1 MVFELKK
8 SHILHKSMTLF
19 YIQQKLDRTKDLSY
33 NLPQVFLKKV
43 RDDKMN
49 KVSPR
54 KTFAIISHPDAGKT
68 TLTEKLLLFGGA
80 IQQAGAVKARGENR
94 RARSDWMKV
103 EQERGISVASSV
115 MTFDYDGVTFNL
127 LDTPGHEDF
136 SEDTY
141 RVLTAVDSAV
151 MVLDS
156 AKGIETQTKKLFE
169 VCRLRDVP
177 IITFI
182 NKLDREGQDPFALLD
197 EIERTLALDVTPA
210 SWPVGAGK
218 DFKGCYDILNNR
230 MILMEK
236 NKSSIN
242 SVIETCSGLDDPKLD
257 EMLPAHQAAKL
268 REDVMMIQEL
278 CPKFDLEAYLAG
290 TLTPVFFGSAINN
303 FGVKEVLEGLHKFAP
318 TPRPHSAQERMVA
331 PDENKV
337 SGFIFKIQAN
347 MDPKHRDRIA
357 FMRLCSGHFRRGQ
370 VLKQIRTSKEIKVST
385 PVMFMAQER
394 ELAED
399 AYAGDIIGIPNH
411 GQLRIGDS
419 LTEGEKITFTGIPS
433 FAPELLKSVR
443 ALDPLK
449 SKHLGDALKQIAEEG
464 GASVFKP
471 IVGAE
476 WIVGVVGVLQFEV
489 MADRI
494 KNEFGLP
501 VMFEPTQYF
510 TARWV
515 SSDDKTEMKKFQ
527 DANKLNLAE
536 DHDGEMVLLAR
547 NTWHL
552 NKTKEDFPKIKFAK
566 IKE

>member
-1 MVFELKK
+1 MP
-8 SHILHKSMTLF
+8 
-19 YIQQKLDRTKDLSY
+19 D
-33 NLPQVFLKKV
+33 
-43 RDDKMN
+43 N
-49 KVSPR
+49 KPNIR

-115 MTFDYDGVTFNL
+115 MTFEYKGITFNL

-141 RVLTAVDSAV
+141 RVLTAVDSAI

-177 IITFI
+177 ILTFI

-197 EIERTLALDVTPA
+197 EIEKTLALDVTPA
-210 SWPVGAGK
+210 SWPIGSGK
-218 DFKGCYDILNNR
+218 DFLGCYDLINDRL
-230 MILMEK
+230 ILM
-236 NKSSIN
+236 NKTGDKSQIN
-242 SVIETCSGLDDPKLD
+242 ATIETCQGLDDEKLD
-257 EMLPAHQAAKL
+257 RLLPAHMATKL
-268 REDVMMIQEL
+268 REDVEMIKEL
-278 CPKFDLEAYLAG
+278 CPKFSLDDYLSG
-290 TLTPVFFGSAINN
+290 TMTPVFFGSAINN
-303 FGVKEVLEGLHKFAP
+303 FGVREILEGLHDIAP
-318 TPRPHSAQERMVA
+318 SPRPHPAAERTIS
-331 PDENKV
+331 PDEGKV
-337 SGFIFKIQAN
+337 SGFVFKIQAN

-357 FMRLCSGHFRRGQ
+357 FMRICSGHFKRGMKLIQ
-370 VLKQIRTSKEIKVST
+370 VRTGKEIKVPT
-385 PVMFMAQER
+385 PVMFLAQER

-411 GQLRIGDS
+411 GQLRIGDT
-419 LTEGEKITFTGIPS
+419 LTEGEKFNFTGIPS

-449 SKHLGDALKQIAEEG
+449 SKHLGDALRQIAEEG
-464 GASVFKP
+464 GASIFKP
-471 IVGAE
+471 VMGAE
-476 WIVGVVGVLQFEV
+476 WIVGGVGVLQFEV

-510 TARWV
+510 TARWI
-515 SSDDKTEMKKFQ
+515 SCEDKNELKRFT
-527 DANKLNLAE
+527 DANRMNLA
-536 DHDGEMVLLAR
+536 DDNDGNLVFLAR
-547 NTWHL
+547 NAWHL
-552 NKTKEDFPKIKFAK
+552 NKTREDFPKINFAK

>member
-1 MVFELKK
+1 
-8 SHILHKSMTLF
+8 MT
-19 YIQQKLDRTKDLSY
+19 
-33 NLPQVFLKKV
+33 QV
-43 RDDKMN
+43 N
-49 KVSPR
+49 PR

-115 MTFDYDGVTFNL
+115 MTFDYDGITFNL

-156 AKGIETQTKKLFE
+156 AKGIEAQTKKLFE

-197 EIERTLALDVTPA
+197 EIERMLALDVTPA
-210 SWPVGAGK
+210 SWPVGSGK

-230 MILMEK
+230 MILMSK
-236 NKSSIN
+236 TGDKSTVN

-257 EMLPAHQAAKL
+257 ELLPAHQVAKL
-268 REDVMMIQEL
+268 REDVMMIEEL

-303 FGVKEVLEGLHKFAP
+303 FGVREVLEGLHQFAP
-318 TPRPHSAQERMVA
+318 TPRPHPAVERMVN
-331 PDENKV
+331 PDEGKV
-337 SGFIFKIQAN
+337 TGFVFKIQAN

-357 FMRLCSGHFRRGQ
+357 FMRICSGHFKRGMTLTQ
-370 VLKQIRTSKEIKVST
+370 VRTGKGLKVPT
-385 PVMFMAQER
+385 PVMFLAQER

-399 AYAGDIIGIPNH
+399 AFAGDIIGIPNH

-419 LTEGEKITFTGIPS
+419 LTEGEKINFTGIPA
-433 FAPELLKSVR
+433 FAPELLKSAR

-471 IVGAE
+471 VVGAE

-494 KNEFGLP
+494 KNEFNLP

-515 SSDDKTEMKKFQ
+515 SSEDKLEMKKFT
-527 DANKLNLAE
+527 DANRLNLAE
-536 DHDGEMVLLAR
+536 DNDGALVFLAR
-547 NTWHL
+547 NAWHL
-552 NKTKEDFPKIKFAK
+552 NKAQEDFPKVKFAK
-566 IKE
+566 VKE

>member
-1 MVFELKK
+1 
-8 SHILHKSMTLF
+8 MTNTPN
-19 YIQQKLDRTKDLSY
+19 I
-33 NLPQVFLKKV
+33 
-43 RDDKMN
+43 
-49 KVSPR
+49 R

-94 RARSDWMKV
+94 HAHSDWMKV

-115 MTFDYDGVTFNL
+115 MNFEYNNITFNL

-177 IITFI
+177 ILTFI

-197 EIERTLALDVTPA
+197 EIEKTLALDVTPA
-210 SWPVGAGK
+210 SWPIGMGK
-218 DFKGCYDILNNR
+218 DFLGCYDILNDQL
-230 MILMEK
+230 ILM
-236 NKSSIN
+236 NKTGSKSQIN
-242 SVIETCSGLDDPKLD
+242 STIETCRGLDDEKLD
-257 EMLPAHQAAKL
+257 RLLPAHMVAKL
-268 REDVMMIQEL
+268 REDVEMIKEL
-278 CPKFDLEAYLAG
+278 CPKFDLDAYLCG
-290 TLTPVFFGSAINN
+290 SMTPVFFGSAINN
-303 FGVKEVLEGLHKFAP
+303 FGVREVLEGLCAMAP
-318 TPRPHSAQERMVA
+318 APRPHPTVERLVA
-331 PDENKV
+331 PEENKV

-357 FMRLCSGHFRRGQ
+357 FMRICSGHFKRGMK
-370 VLKQIRTSKEIKVST
+370 LAQIRTGKEIKVPT
-385 PVMFMAQER
+385 PVMFLAQER

-411 GQLRIGDS
+411 GQLRIGDT

-433 FAPELLKSVR
+433 FAPELLKSAR

-471 IVGAE
+471 IIGAE

-494 KNEFGLP
+494 KNEFNLP
-501 VMFEPTQYF
+501 VMFEQTQYF

-515 SSDDKTEMKKFQ
+515 SCEDKNEWKRFL
-527 DANKLNLAE
+527 DANQMNLAE
-536 DHDGEMVLLAR
+536 DNDGEIVFLAR
-547 NTWHL
+547 NAWHL
-552 NKTKEDFPKIKFAK
+552 NKTQEDFPKVVFSKTHENTNK
-566 IKE
+566 K

>member
-1 MVFELKK
+1 
-8 SHILHKSMTLF
+8 
-19 YIQQKLDRTKDLSY
+19 
-33 NLPQVFLKKV
+33 
-43 RDDKMN
+43 MN
-49 KVSPR
+49 KVNPR

-115 MTFDYDGVTFNL
+115 MTFDYENITFNL

-156 AKGIETQTKKLFE
+156 AKGIESQTKKLFE

-182 NKLDREGQDPFALLD
+182 NKLDREGQ
-197 EIERTLALDVTPA
+197 
-210 SWPVGAGK
+210 AGK

-230 MILMEK
+230 MILMSK
-236 NKSSIN
+236 TGDKSTIN

-257 EMLPAHQAAKL
+257 ALLPAHQAAKL
-268 REDVMMIQEL
+268 REDVMMIEAL
-278 CPKFDLEAYLAG
+278 CPKFDLAAYLAG
-290 TLTPVFFGSAINN
+290 TMTPVFFGSAINN
-303 FGVKEVLEGLHKFAP
+303 FGVKEVLEGLAQFAP
-318 TPRPHSAQERMVA
+318 TPRPHPAVERMVK
-331 PDENKV
+331 PEEEKV
-337 SGFIFKIQAN
+337 SGFVFKIQAN

-357 FMRLCSGHFRRGQ
+357 FMRICSGHFKRGMGLYQ
-370 VLKQIRTSKEIKVST
+370 VRTGKSIKVAT

-399 AYAGDIIGIPNH
+399 AFAGDIIGIPNH
-411 GQLRIGDS
+411 GQLRIGDT
-419 LTEGEKITFTGIPS
+419 LTEGEKINFTGIPS

-464 GASVFKP
+464 GASIFKP
-471 IVGAE
+471 VVGAE
-476 WIVGVVGVLQFEV
+476 WIVGVVGALQFEV

-494 KNEFGLP
+494 KNEFNLP

-515 SSDDKTEMKKFQ
+515 RAEDKNELKKFT
-527 DANKLNLAE
+527 DANRLTLAE
-536 DHDGEMVLLAR
+536 DHDGDVVFLAR
-547 NTWHL
+547 NAWHL
-552 NKTKEDFPKIKFAK
+552 NKAQEDFPKVTFAK
-566 IKE
+566 VKD